1 MSIKIAIIGAG
12 GIAERAYFPILV
24 QKPDVEIVSLYS
36 RTQATLD
43 RITSQWKI
51 DYTTTDMHAVLDSRP
66 QAAFVLSSNHSH
78 FDICKLMLENN
89 IDLYVEKP
97 LATSA
102 AQAETLAALA
112 DEHKCVMEV
121 AFNRRYALLYKKAK
135 EIFEGHT
142 IQTALVQKHRPE
154 SPHVNL
160 FNQYLDDT
168 IHQIDLM
175 RYYGGELE
183 ALSTH
188 YSTLNNHLIGA
199 VSIARTPE
207 GGLVTL
213 VNNLQAGAWQESV
226 TLHGDGMTV
235 HVDAFRELRIRY
247 GDHEEVYG
255 TDRAGKWIPGLRE
268 RGFEGEILHF
278 LDCVQTRQRPMTD
291 AWEAVKTQKFMEDL
305 VVASGDPLSSP
316 DNSWDKVDRW
326 GDS

>member
-1 MSIKIAIIGAG
+1 MESPNGLTSPYWCK
-12 GIAERAYFPILV
+12 
-24 QKPDVEIVSLYS
+24 KPDVEIVNLYS

-43 RITSQWKI
+43 RINSQWKI
-51 DYTTTDMHAVLDSRP
+51 DHTTTDMHAVLDSRP

-135 EIFEGHT
+135 ELFEGHT

-183 ALSTH
+183 ALFHALLHPEQPPDRRGQHCPHARRRSGYTGQQPAGGRLAGKRHAARRRHDRARWMPSASCASVTATTKRSTAPTGPA
-188 YSTLNNHLIGA
+188 SGSPGCANA
-199 VSIARTPE
+199 VSKA
-207 GGLVTL
+207 
-213 VNNLQAGAWQESV
+213 
-226 TLHGDGMTV
+226 
-235 HVDAFRELRIRY
+235 
-247 GDHEEVYG
+247 
-255 TDRAGKWIPGLRE
+255 
-268 RGFEGEILHF
+268 
-278 LDCVQTRQRPMTD
+278 
-291 AWEAVKTQKFMEDL
+291 KFCTSWTACKR
-305 VVASGDPLSSP
+305 ASGP
-316 DNSWDKVDRW
+316 
-326 GDS
+326 

>member
-1 MSIKIAIIGAG
+1 MKKKIAVIGMG
-12 GIAERAYFPILV
+12 GIAQKGHLPVLTAMPGLELFFHSRTADKVKELADLYRVPKWTTSLDELFSW
-24 QKPDVEIVSLYS
+24 KPDC
-36 RTQATLD
+36 
-43 RITSQWKI
+43 
-51 DYTTTDMHAVLDSRP
+51 
-66 QAAFVLSSNHSH
+66 AFILTPTPSH
-78 FDICKLMLENN
+78 YQLASACLEAGMDIFT
-89 IDLYVEKP
+89 EKP
-97 LATSA
+97 ATESA
-102 AQAETLAALA
+102 AETRKLAELA
-112 DEHKCVMEV
+112 DAKKRIAMV
-121 AFNRRYALLYKKAK
+121 AFNRRYALLYRKAK
-135 EIFEGHT
+135 EIFADQP
-142 IQTALVQKHRPE
+142 IRFALFQKHRPQ

-175 RYYGGELE
+175 RYYGGDLE

-188 YSTLNNHLIGA
+188 YASRDNHLTNA
-199 VSIARTPE
+199 VSVARTAQ

-213 VNNLQAGAWQESV
+213 VNDLQAGAWQESV

-247 GDHEEVYG
+247 GDREEVYG

-278 LDCVQTRQRPMTD
+278 LECVQTHQRPMTD
-291 AWEAVKTQKFMEDL
+291 AWEAAKTQKFMEDL

>member
-24 QKPDVEIVSLYS
+24 QKPEVEIVSLYS

-43 RITSQWKI
+43 NITSQWRI
-51 DYTTTDMHAVLDSRP
+51 PRTTTDIQAVLESQP

-78 FDICKLMLENN
+78 YDICKLMLENGV
-89 IDLYVEKP
+89 DVYVEKP

-102 AQAETLAALA
+102 TQSKELAALA

-121 AFNRRYALLYKKAK
+121 AFNRRYALLYKQAK
-135 EIFEGHT
+135 ELFEGHT
-142 IQTALVQKHRPE
+142 IQTAVVQKHRTD
-154 SPHVNL
+154 SSHVNL

-183 ALSTH
+183 ALNTQYTTRDDRLTS
-188 YSTLNNHLIGA
+188 A
-199 VSIARTPE
+199 VSVARTAQ

-213 VNNLQAGAWQESV
+213 INNLQAGAWQESV
-226 TLHGDGMTV
+226 TLHGDGMSV
-235 HVDAFRELRIRY
+235 HVDAFRELRVRY
-247 GDHEEVYG
+247 HDHEEVYG

-278 LDCVQTRQRPMTD
+278 LECVQTRQRPITD
-291 AWEAVKTQKFMEDL
+291 AWEAVKTQQLMEDL
-305 VVASGDPLSSP
+305 VVASGDKLSAP

>member
-1 MSIKIAIIGAG
+1 MTIRIAIIGAG
-12 GIAERAYFPILV
+12 GIAERAYFPLLV
-24 QKPDVEIVSLYS
+24 QKPAIEITNLYS

-43 RITSQWKI
+43 KVAAQWKI
-51 DYTTTDMHAVLDSRP
+51 ESMTTEIQAVLDKRP

-78 FDICKLMLENN
+78 YDICKLMLEND

-102 AQAETLAALA
+102 AQAEELARMA
-112 DEHKCVMEV
+112 DEHQRVMQV

-135 EIFEGHT
+135 EIFTGHT
-142 IQTALVQKHRPE
+142 IQTALIQKHRPQ

-175 RYYGGELE
+175 RYFGGDLQ
-183 ALSTH
+183 ALTTH
-188 YSTLNNHLIGA
+188 YSTLSDHLIGA
-199 VSIARTPE
+199 VSIARSPE
-207 GGLVTL
+207 GGLFTL
-213 VNNLQAGAWQESV
+213 VNNLQAGSWQESV
-226 TLHGDGMTV
+226 TLHGDGMSV

-255 TDRAGKWIPGLRE
+255 TDRAGKWISGLRE
-268 RGFEGEILHF
+268 RGFEDEIQHF
-278 LDCVQTRQRPMTD
+278 LDCVQTRQKPMTD
-291 AWEAVKTQKFMEDL
+291 AWDAAKTQKFMEDL
-305 VVASGDPLSSP
+305 VVASGDALSAP
-316 DNSWDKVDRW
+316 DQSWDKVDRW